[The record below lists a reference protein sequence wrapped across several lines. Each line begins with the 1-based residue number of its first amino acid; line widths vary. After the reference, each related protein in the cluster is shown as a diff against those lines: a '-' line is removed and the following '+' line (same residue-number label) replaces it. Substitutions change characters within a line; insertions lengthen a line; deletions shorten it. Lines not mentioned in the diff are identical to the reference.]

1 VQPVLERKAGSEI
14 RRETQGRDDFGGA
27 NGVSGGRL
35 VAYHPFDTS
44 RPRRTGPPGA
54 LRRIARRADS
64 SCIRLSSLSRVG
76 TGAAAAVTVVGL
88 AFASGGYPPAD
99 HGLIILAFA
108 LVVLVASLVVDAVP
122 RHLSLRLGA
131 LVLRILVD
139 ALRIVE

>member
-1 VQPVLERKAGSEI
+1 MTHGS
-14 RRETQGRDDFGGA
+14 R
-27 NGVSGGRL
+27 
-35 VAYHPFDTS
+35 
-44 RPRRTGPPGA
+44 A
-54 LRRIARRADS
+54 LRRSVWAADS
-64 SCIRLSSLSRVG
+64 SRIRLSSLSRVG

-139 ALRIVE
+139 ALRIIE